1 MSDTPG
7 PAFFF
12 AYSEENV
19 RQSTQKMAFYNL
31 PLDLKVLILL
41 NFLFFL
47 LKYVK
52 GCWNGLL
59 DTAFRLG

>member
-1 MSDTPG
+1 M

-41 NFLFFL
+41 NFLLFSSKVCQGML
-47 LKYVK
+47 EWPSGHIIWVRVV
-52 GCWNGLL
+52 G
-59 DTAFRLG
+59 